1 MTTTTRIKV
10 TGSKAAGTLG
20 NTTDVDLV
28 IPSKVTS
35 SKAAG
40 ILGDTTDVD
49 LVTPSAGMTTQRDAN
64 VSFDNRL
71 TALEPMLTAIDGGTY

>member
-10 TGSKAAGTLG
+10 TGSKAAG
-20 NTTDVDLV
+20 
-28 IPSKVTS
+28 
-35 SKAAG
+35 

-49 LVTPSAGMTTQRDAN
+49 LVIPSPGMSTQRDAN

-71 TALEPMLTAIDGGTY
+71 TALEPMLTVIDGGIY